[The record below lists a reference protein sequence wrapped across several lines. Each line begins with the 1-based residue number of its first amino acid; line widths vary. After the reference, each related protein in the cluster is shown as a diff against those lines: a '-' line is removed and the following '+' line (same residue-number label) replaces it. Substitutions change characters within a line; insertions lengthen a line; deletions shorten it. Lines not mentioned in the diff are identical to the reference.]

1 MTGVVLSVV
10 QLLLLAFVISSA
22 AALAIAS
29 VLRRVDIASE
39 LAEADSWSSAAPARA
54 TTIAGIETRRRP
66 RDASESFTPGDS
78 SPR

>member
-39 LAEADSWSSAAPARA
+39 L
-54 TTIAGIETRRRP
+54 TTLIPRMQPRP
-66 RDASESFTPGDS
+66 RRG
-78 SPR
+78 